1 MYGSTE
7 SADQFESEFTESTS
21 SNDRPFCPTPPPP
34 YEERR
39 VFNIGSWE
47 FDLLWINL
55 LFAFVVVVGDVGQD
69 ISLHLYWLSSSKEST
84 KRCQVIDSY
93 FVLSFGS
100 LSSFVIF
107 GLGALFIR
115 IVFPRH
121 LGENEKSFP
130 QFSLSLIGLCSALN
144 EALAVFAIG
153 TTRTPLYLQIILG
166 TLTIPLTVLFRRLIL
181 RKKPTCRKLLCAG
194 VVTIVPVVFGLIPL
208 ISYPTLKADF
218 DQTSKEDTQSKVLW
232 PLVFAISFVPA
243 AIMNV
248 LEEKAV
254 KKQNEMS
261 RRGINLFYFFCWIS
275 FYQLVCTG
283 LMFWVNIIP
292 WFGNACSIQDFGEKW
307 RCGAKCFF
315 GAAGCD
321 ATPGIEGTLFIFM
334 NVLSFVGGANLLR
347 HAEGATWLAIIMSLS
362 IPVRFIVWSLFS
374 EVSRKWQVKKPD
386 HWLSAELG
394 IAALVFMFSAAV
406 IYFKGAQEITLV
418 DAERTER

>member
-7 SADQFESEFTESTS
+7 STDQFESEFTESTS

-47 FDLLWINL
+47 FDLLWTNL

-84 KRCQVIDSY
+84 KSCQVIDSY

-144 EALAVFAIG
+144 EALAVFAIS

-166 TLTIPLTVLFRRLIL
+166 TLTIPLTVLFR
-181 RKKPTCRKLLCAG
+181 
-194 VVTIVPVVFGLIPL
+194 
-208 ISYPTLKADF
+208 
-218 DQTSKEDTQSKVLW
+218 
-232 PLVFAISFVPA
+232 
-243 AIMNV
+243 
-248 LEEKAV
+248 
-254 KKQNEMS
+254 
-261 RRGINLFYFFCWIS
+261 
-275 FYQLVCTG
+275 
-283 LMFWVNIIP
+283 WV
-292 WFGNACSIQDFGEKW
+292 
-307 RCGAKCFF
+307 KCFRTT
-315 GAAGCD
+315 AATRGYYQQ
-321 ATPGIEGTLFIFM
+321 
-334 NVLSFVGGANLLR
+334 
-347 HAEGATWLAIIMSLS
+347 IIALDQASKS
-362 IPVRFIVWSLFS
+362 GVRILIIDS
-374 EVSRKWQVKKPD
+374 
-386 HWLSAELG
+386 WLSNSGRTRWSFLVIEL
-394 IAALVFMFSAAV
+394 FFFS
-406 IYFKGAQEITLV
+406 
-418 DAERTER
+418 